1 MSKKVETCPV
11 CGVGET
17 ICHADWCT
25 IQSIY
30 VFGKKQDKETEA
42 IIDGLLQDSMDLF
55 WIENSNLFDK

>member
-1 MSKKVETCPV
+1 V